1 MCLASDMIP
10 ERNALMEYAYPKLK
24 KVCREKFQVE
34 FQVSVLILVAKL
46 IQNTTL
52 LLLLETDRNSASV
65 SVSAPN

>member
-10 ERNALMEYAYPKLK
+10 ERNALMEYVYPKLK